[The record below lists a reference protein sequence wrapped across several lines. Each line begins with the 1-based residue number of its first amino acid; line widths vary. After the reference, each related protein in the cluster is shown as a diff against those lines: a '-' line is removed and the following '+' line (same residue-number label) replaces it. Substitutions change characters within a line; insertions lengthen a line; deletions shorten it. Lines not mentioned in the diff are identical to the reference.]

1 MNLVTLSETS
11 MPLPSR
17 VELAALEE
25 SARYFRRAG
34 ARAGALLLLLQGRG
48 DAEPMLE
55 ALRDNMLA
63 GAALCEGMLELDAVR
78 RPCPSSG
85 APSIVTAARSRR

>member
-1 MNLVTLSETS
+1 MNLAALADASV
-11 MPLPSR
+11 PLPSR

-34 ARAGALLLLLQGRG
+34 AQTGALLLLLQGRG

-55 ALRDNMLA
+55 ALRDNMLT
-63 GAALCEGMLELDAVR
+63 GAALCEGMLELHAVR
-78 RPCPSSG
+78 RP
-85 APSIVTAARSRR
+85 